1 VRPTEARARHREE
14 VLEIISRYPVR
25 NPRIFGS
32 VARGEE
38 TEESDVDILVED
50 GENLSPFDLASLE
63 LKLEALLGVK
73 FDIRTPGDFSA
84 AVAQRVSRDERRL

>member
-1 VRPTEARARHREE
+1 MWTFWWSTA
-14 VLEIISRYPVR
+14 
-25 NPRIFGS
+25 
-32 VARGEE
+32 
-38 TEESDVDILVED
+38 
-50 GENLSPFDLASLE
+50 ENLSPFDLASLE